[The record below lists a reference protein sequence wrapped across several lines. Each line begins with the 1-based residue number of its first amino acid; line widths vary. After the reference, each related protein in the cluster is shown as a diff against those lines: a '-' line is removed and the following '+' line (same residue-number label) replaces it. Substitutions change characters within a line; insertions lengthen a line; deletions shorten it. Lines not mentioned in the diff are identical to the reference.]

1 MLVSFESNSTTS
13 SGDYQTTEFSIVPVL
28 YGDAEI
34 IEDEERSGTGLSL
47 CDNSNEGYA
56 YLGSYESTCLGN
68 LHFCHHGLTMTL
80 LLKLRKPGRRGYLLS
95 TDGYFIELLESGR
108 VYVQLETDERIW
120 RAESSISLKVDKWY
134 RLSISWES
142 EKGLSVFVDKERRA
156 YDPVGYKMPD
166 DYRKLRMQNGE
177 RS

>member
-1 MLVSFESNSTTS
+1 
-13 SGDYQTTEFSIVPVL
+13 
-28 YGDAEI
+28 
-34 IEDEERSGTGLSL
+34 
-47 CDNSNEGYA
+47 
-56 YLGSYESTCLGN
+56 
-68 LHFCHHGLTMTL
+68 MTL

-134 RLSISWES
+134 RLSISWET

-156 YDPVGYKMPD
+156 YDPAGYKMPD

-177 RS
+177 RSEF